1 MNTGTLI
8 IAILVFLLAGLLFFL
23 GLRHLLERGYLL
35 NNAWISATEKE
46 RASLNKRPYYRQS
59 GIVFCLLGLLFTV
72 IGLSAILQ
80 EDRLLWLEAALAVG
94 AVVYAVVSSIR
105 IENRKEKNTDSSLR
119 SE

>member
-1 MNTGTLI
+1 MNTGALI

-23 GLRHLLERGYLL
+23 WLRHLLERGYLL